1 MQKLGIVGE
10 RYGIHFYFTS
20 FNQFWIFQKIVK
32 SRGTH
37 RSVTLSEQQR
47 PTTPTAFGPQPLRLC
62 RAHSF
67 SAATAP
73 ACSFCCHRPPPLAPI
88 RGVHHCGAP
97 PPPLSSSSATSSP
110 LHHLKHCG
118 CHRATTKSFFDP
130 SPTPSTPPQ
139 DPHQR
144 REPPRP
150 PCRRPQ
156 LPLRAP
162 TTAPRRSDCATV
174 EPPALVSPFLPEPPK
189 PIPRVTAYH

>member
-1 MQKLGIVGE
+1 VNLKSEQLIKLFKIFQSIIMQKLGIVGE
-10 RYGIHFYFTS
+10 RYSIHFYFTS

-88 RGVHHCGAP
+88 RGVHHRGAP
-97 PPPLSSSSATSSP
+97 PPFLPPPP
-110 LHHLKHCG
+110 LHRPC
-118 CHRATTKSFFDP
+118 TT
-130 SPTPSTPPQ
+130 
-139 DPHQR
+139 
-144 REPPRP
+144 
-150 PCRRPQ
+150 
-156 LPLRAP
+156 
-162 TTAPRRSDCATV
+162 
-174 EPPALVSPFLPEPPK
+174 
-189 PIPRVTAYH
+189 